1 MADPRQASTRR
12 AALGYDQLKRITKE
26 SGTEWPP
33 LLIKDYQGILQDFV
47 FLANDA
53 DQFDERILQNSDD
66 IQANAD
72 DIQTNTDNFDIHNNS
87 SSQHGVTGDNVGT
100 EDFCTELI
108 GGVVLLMAL
117 VNDAVDSTQEI
128 TIIDLLVAPATYD
141 QAYTQLSTD
150 LANDTKAKHNQ
161 LVLDLNAAIAQIN
174 DLIAK
179 AKTAKQ
185 MTV

>member
-12 AALGYDQLKRITKE
+12 AALGYDQLRRMTKE
-26 SGTEWPP
+26 AGNEWPS

-53 DQFDERILQNSDD
+53 DLFDERITQNANDIVINVDD
-66 IQANAD
+66 IQINS
-72 DIQTNTDNFDIHNNS
+72 DNFDTHNTSN
-87 SSQHGVTGDNVGT
+87 SQHGVTGDNVGT
-100 EDFCTELI
+100 EDFCTALV
-108 GGVVLLMAL
+108 GGVVLLMDL
-117 VNDAVDSTQEI
+117 VNDAVASTQ
-128 TIIDLLVAPATYD
+128 TIVLADIATAPGAYN
-141 QAYTQLSTD
+141 QAYTQTLAD

-161 LVLDLNAAIAQIN
+161 IVLDLNAAITQIN

-185 MTV
+185 MVV

>member
-12 AALGYDQLKRITKE
+12 AALGYDQLKRMTKE
-26 SGTEWPP
+26 SGNEWPT
-33 LLIKDYQGILQDFV
+33 LLIKDYQGILQDFI

-53 DQFDERILQNSDD
+53 DEIDEKITQNTSD
-66 IQANAD
+66 ISTNAD
-72 DIQTNTDNFDIHNNS
+72 GIQLNADNFDDHNTSN
-87 SSQHGVTGDNVGT
+87 SQHGVTGDNVGT
-100 EDFCTELI
+100 EDFCTVLV

-117 VNDAVDSTQEI
+117 VDDAVDSTQ
-128 TIIDLLVAPATYD
+128 TIALTDLAAAPATYD
-141 QAYTQLSTD
+141 QAYTQLATD

-161 LVLDLNAAIAQIN
+161 LVLDLNSAIAQIN

-185 MTV
+185 MVV